1 MKRSIGD
8 RAAFCDSYKPIVT
21 SPAAKGRLRQGF
33 LLGQHFSELVDGS
46 GIAPDLAALNAA
58 SWGPGTNRHWESE
71 RSELTR
77 FARRKIQTESVTGIL
92 SKAVGAA

>member
-1 MKRSIGD
+1 MTQSIGQ
-8 RAAFCDSYKPIVT
+8 RAANGDSYKPIVT

-33 LLGQHFSELVDGS
+33 LLRQHFSELVDGS

-58 SWGPGTNRHWESE
+58 SFGPGTERHWESE

-77 FARRKIQTESVTGIL
+77 FARHQIQTASVTGT
-92 SKAVGAA
+92 